1 MKFVNHHEKEC
12 KKTDWVLLFIY
23 INTAIYFDSF
33 QIEYIPEDVL
43 NKIRDKS
50 ITHNIIEYN
59 LMIPLYVYFVV
70 MLS

>member
-23 INTAIYFDSF
+23 INTAVYFDSF

-50 ITHNIIEYN
+50 ITHSIIEYN

>member
-59 LMIPLYVYFVV
+59 LTIPLYVYFVV